1 MTVIDAHS
9 HFLSP
14 GSMDLLRR
22 GDYPLAHIEER
33 NGSGPWVVCEQGLE
47 YPLTP
52 LFYDVEAK
60 LRWMDERGI
69 DVALT
74 SIAAPLFFYELETE
88 QQVLDVS
95 REINDAAAALAKA
108 SDGRIHGVAT
118 VPMVAPELA
127 AQELRRACGELGLKG
142 VEIGTSIADK
152 QLDDPSLG
160 PFYTAA
166 EEVGA
171 PLFLHPYTFMLGLQS
186 HPGFER
192 YFLLNT
198 IGNPMETH
206 LAAARLTLGGVFD
219 RHPRLIV
226 HLSHGGGGLPFQL
239 ARLDGTYEKR
249 AYVRESASKPPSG
262 YLSNLLFDTVLYDPA
277 PIGFLLETFGAD
289 RVIFGTDH
297 PFDIADLTGLEV
309 AKGLGDDVAEKVLGG
324 NTARAY
330 GL

>member
-1 MTVIDAHS
+1 VTVIDAHS

-33 NGSGPWVVCEQGLE
+33 DGSGPWVVCEQGLE

-52 LFYDVEAK
+52 LFYDVEQK

-74 SIAAPLFFYELETE
+74 SIAAPLFFYELEGE

-95 REINDAAAALAKA
+95 REINDAAADLMRQ
-108 SDGRIHGVAT
+108 SGGRIVGVAT

-127 AQELRRACGELGLKG
+127 AEELRRACGELGLKG

-152 QLDDPSLG
+152 QLDDPELD
-160 PFYTAA
+160 PFYSAA

-219 RHPRLIV
+219 RHPALVV

-249 AYVRESASKPPSG
+249 PYVRESASRPPSG
-262 YLSNLLFDTVLYDPA
+262 YLPNLLFDTVLYDPA
-277 PIGFLLETFGAD
+277 PIEYLLGTFGPD
-289 RVIFGTDH
+289 RVIFGSDH
-297 PFDIADLTGLEV
+297 PFDIADLTGLRV
-309 AKGLGDDVAEKVLGG
+309 ANDQGDDVADKVLRA
-324 NTARAY
+324 NAARAY